1 VSGGF
6 QVAVAG
12 LGLHLVG
19 HQDVAA
25 ALDQV
30 LFAEAQVGVTVGLVH
45 GGLSGV
51 WLRLQA
57 TLEVQQDKNN

>member
-1 VSGGF
+1 LVKSSVVLTLDVGAGGGLGRKVRGGF

-30 LFAEAQVGVTVGLVH
+30 FFA
-45 GGLSGV
+45 
-51 WLRLQA
+51 
-57 TLEVQQDKNN
+57 